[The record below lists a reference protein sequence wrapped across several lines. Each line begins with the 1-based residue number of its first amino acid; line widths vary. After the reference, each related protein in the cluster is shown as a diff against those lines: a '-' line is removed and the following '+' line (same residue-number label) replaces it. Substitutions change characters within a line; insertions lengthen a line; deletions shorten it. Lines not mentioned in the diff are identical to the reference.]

1 MVIDSIESRIM
12 ALKKQRNA
20 VILVHNYQIPE
31 VQNIADYIGDSL
43 ELSRLA
49 ADTEAEVIVFCGVHF
64 MAETASILSP
74 QKTVLIPDK
83 DAGCPMADMITV
95 EQLNGLK
102 EAYPDAVVIC
112 YVNSSADVK
121 AASDYCCTSANAVD
135 IVRAVPED
143 RDIIFVPDKYLGRY
157 VAAETGRDI
166 VLWNGYCPTHV
177 RITESDIVR
186 QKEAHP
192 DALVMVHPEC
202 SGPVCALADEILS
215 TGGMCRIAGSA
226 EVEEFIVGTE
236 IGIVYRLEQEN
247 PGKRFYPAAELATCP
262 NMKRTTLE
270 KVLWSLEDMQF
281 EVKVPEEVRIKALR
295 AVDRMIEVIAGGV
308 DTTP

>member
-236 IGIVYRLEQEN
+236 IGIVY
-247 PGKRFYPAAELATCP
+247 
-262 NMKRTTLE
+262 
-270 KVLWSLEDMQF
+270 
-281 EVKVPEEVRIKALR
+281 
-295 AVDRMIEVIAGGV
+295 
-308 DTTP
+308 